1 MGVNTFCIVQFL
13 IDIISLIIIFAKI
26 KEMKTIVIQLEEN
39 TNYRPIIEAIKQFKG
54 VESAKLASEEQ
65 LENLSILK
73 ACKAARKSDLVSEDE
88 IFSALK

>member
-1 MGVNTFCIVQFL
+1 
-13 IDIISLIIIFAKI
+13 
-26 KEMKTIVIQLEEN
+26 MKTIVIQLEEN

-73 ACKAARKSDLVSEDE
+73 ACKSARKTILVSENE